1 MCLEAGTRIAARP
14 TFIKGE
20 SKVKMQALVERKI
33 ELQEERGVL
42 VASVCAG
49 DRYVPERITSLVARL
64 DEIKDEL
71 HAVRRELQS

>member
-1 MCLEAGTRIAARP
+1 M
-14 TFIKGE
+14 K
-20 SKVKMQALVERKI
+20 KQAVVERKI
-33 ELQEERGVL
+33 ELQEERAGV

-64 DEIKDEL
+64 GEIEDAL